1 MGRGLY
7 SIPFTIRIL
16 IVSFLLLCGLH
27 ECARI
32 RASEP
37 VRIGVGEGT
46 AIDLDGVV
54 VDPLK
59 ASAGKVVV
67 LVFVRVD
74 CPISNR
80 YAPTIQGIERRARL
94 ENAGHVAFWL
104 VYPDRSESA
113 EKIRKHKKAFGY
125 ELPALRDVQRSLV
138 GESHALTTPEAAVF
152 DVNRKLVY
160 HGRID
165 NLYEDFGR
173 ARPVATT
180 HELEDAIRGA
190 LDGKEVA
197 NASVP
202 AVGCYISDLK

>member
-7 SIPFTIRIL
+7 SIPVAFRIL
-16 IVSFLLLCGLH
+16 IVSSVLLCGLR
-27 ECARI
+27 ECARLG
-32 RASEP
+32 ASEP

-46 AIDLDGVV
+46 AVDLDGTV

-59 ASAGKVVV
+59 AAAGKIVV
-67 LVFVRVD
+67 LIFVRVD

-94 ENAGHVAFWL
+94 ENAGRVAFWL
-104 VYPDRSESA
+104 VYPDRSETA
-113 EKIRKHKKAFGY
+113 EQIRKHKKEFGY
-125 ELPALRDVQRSLV
+125 ELPALRDVLRSLV
-138 GESHALTTPEAAVF
+138 AESHALATPEAAVF
-152 DVNRKLVY
+152 DANRKLIY

-173 ARPVATT
+173 ARPTATT
-180 HELEDAIRGA
+180 HELEDAIRAA
-190 LDGKEVA
+190 LNGTEVG
-197 NASVP
+197 NAAVP